1 MIINLIFIFLITL
14 LGYFLGKTLF
24 ITPMASLTG
33 LGGGALLGLAIIMIG
48 RKIEKMTTGVI
59 LGGVFGL
66 VVGLFIANLLTH
78 IFLTH
83 SSQPP
88 EAVLDTS
95 LLINAICG
103 YLGLTM
109 GIKKAKELD
118 LSRVKI
124 FSKGTVSHSK
134 VNYKI
139 LDTSVIIDGRI
150 FDICET
156 GFIEGTLVIPQFVL
170 QELMRIADSSDPL
183 RKTRGKRGLD
193 IVKKIQKQTD
203 LDVIISDQ
211 DFSKIKEVDHK
222 LIALAQKMGGVI
234 VTNDVNLNEIAEI
247 QGITVFNINQLAS
260 ALRPIVLPGEIINV
274 YVQKEGKEYGQ
285 GIAYLDDGTMV
296 VVKDGKKIIGRNAE
310 VAVTSVLQTTAG
322 RMIFAEAK
330 EDSHSQNIHRL
341 K

>member
-1 MIINLIFIFLITL
+1 MILKLILIILTSL
-14 LGYFLGKTLF
+14 LGYFLGDNLF
-24 ITPMASLTG
+24 ITQIASLIG
-33 LGGGALLGLAIIMIG
+33 LGSGAILGLAIIMLG
-48 RKIEKMTTGVI
+48 RKIEKMTTWVI

-66 VVGLFIANLLTH
+66 VVGLFIANLFTH
-78 IFLTH
+78 IFLSH
-83 SSQPP
+83 STQPP
-88 EAVLDTS
+88 EAVVEMS
-95 LLINAICG
+95 LLINASH
-103 YLGLTM
+103 L
-109 GIKKAKELD
+109 KE
-118 LSRVKI
+118 
-124 FSKGTVSHSK
+124 
-134 VNYKI
+134 NYKI

-183 RKTRGKRGLD
+183 RKTRGRRGLD
-193 IVKKIQKQTD
+193 ILKKIQKQTD

-222 LIALAQKMGGVI
+222 LVALAQKMGGII

-330 EDSHSQNIHRL
+330 ENSHSQNVHRL